1 MASGAAGTT
10 RFDEILL
17 VAPRGSATPR
27 ALSSSVLFASHPE
40 PDRSSVGAARA
51 AVGFFRRFGA
61 GDEMVALVSG
71 GTSSLLCLPRE
82 GWTLAAKRAR
92 IRRAMR
98 DGWPIERLNRLRIS
112 LSRVKGGRLAEATAA
127 RVTTVVLSD
136 VPGTDWRIVGSAPT
150 VSPRKPGDRVFRI
163 GDNRTGLA
171 AAAAAAKERGL
182 FVSIERAPLS
192 GEASESGRA
201 FARRLRRLAIRR
213 RGAFVLLAGG
223 ETTVSL
229 SGRAGRGG
237 RNQEAAL
244 AAAIEIA
251 GEAGVS
257 ILAAG
262 SDGLDGNSA
271 NAGAAVDGKTIERA
285 ESRGLDSMAFLG
297 GHDSASFFAR
307 AGGAFRTGATGTN
320 VADWWLGYAD
330 FER

>member
-10 RFDEILL
+10 RFDETLL

-40 PDRSSVGAARA
+40 PDRSSIGAARA

-171 AAAAAAKERGL
+171 AAAAAAKKRGL

-192 GEASESGRA
+192 GEASEAGRA